1 VTEGLD
7 LPETGVRSIVVGFRP
22 SIGRFWAEALSF
34 QLGQDRMPGVRSM
47 NPLADGLIRNHLVRF
62 MAAAERGLV
71 DGRNLLSGLTLMK
84 RRIAEENDAAAGRT
98 RLLFLY
104 DKHLVGSEFYPPQGD
119 RAVATL
125 ELAWILTFRTDPT
138 VFFVDY
144 GEIAPGID
152 VGDLFSLTEIRH
164 RLAGRGADE
173 TMIRGAQAY
182 YLALRADYDEAEL
195 FEAARSIF
203 GAGRVA
209 RITCPAHDFFWRETA
224 AALRDGVAAALEEI
238 GDGATAPLL
247 DTIDARAAELVGRW
261 TDERRQSLEATV
273 RDHL

>member
-1 VTEGLD
+1 MTSAID
-7 LPETGVRSIVVGFRP
+7 QPEAAVRSIVVGFRP

-34 QLGQDRMPGVRSM
+34 QLEQDRMPGVRAL
-47 NPLADGLIRNHLVRF
+47 NPLADGTIRSHLVRF
-62 MAAAERGLV
+62 MAAAERGEV
-71 DGRNLLSGLTLMK
+71 DGRNLLHGLALMK
-84 RRIAEENDAAAGRT
+84 RRIAEENDGSRP
-98 RLLFLY
+98 RLLYIY
-104 DKHLVGSEFYPPQGD
+104 DKHLVGSEFYPPQGE

-164 RLAGRGADE
+164 RLASRGADE
-173 TMIRGAQAY
+173 SMIRGAQAY

-195 FEAARSIF
+195 FDAARSIF

-224 AALRDGVAAALEEI
+224 GALRRGVGAALDEI
-238 GDGATAPLL
+238 GDGSTAPLL
-247 DTIDARAAELVGRW
+247 DTIDARAAEMVERW
-261 TDERRQSLEATV
+261 IGERRESLEATV

>member
-1 VTEGLD
+1 MTPAIDE
-7 LPETGVRSIVVGFRP
+7 PEAAVRSIVVGFRP

-34 QLGQDRMPGVRSM
+34 QLGQDRMPGVRTL
-47 NPLADGLIRNHLVRF
+47 NPLADGTIRTHLVRF
-62 MAAAERGLV
+62 MAAAERGEV
-71 DGRNLLSGLTLMK
+71 DGRNLLHGLALVK
-84 RRIAEENDAAAGRT
+84 RRIAEEGNEPGGRA
-98 RLLFLY
+98 RLLYLY
-104 DKHLVGSEFYPPQGD
+104 DKHLVGSEFYPPQGE

-125 ELAWILTFRTDPT
+125 ELAWILTFRTDPA

-173 TMIRGAQAY
+173 SMIRGAQAY
-182 YLALRADYDEAEL
+182 YLALRADYDEAGL
-195 FEAARSIF
+195 FEAARTIF
-203 GAGRVA
+203 GAARVA

-224 AALRDGVAAALEEI
+224 TVLRDGIAAALEAI

-247 DTIDARAAELVGRW
+247 DTIDTRAEAMVERW
-261 TDERRQSLEATV
+261 IEERRPSLEATV

>member
-1 VTEGLD
+1 VTGTPD
-7 LPETGVRSIVVGFRP
+7 RPGPPVRSIVVGFRP

-34 QLGQDRMPGVRSM
+34 QLEQDRMPGVRAL
-47 NPLADGLIRNHLVRF
+47 NPLADGTIRNHLVRF
-62 MAAAERGLV
+62 MAAAEQGLV
-71 DGRNLLSGLTLMK
+71 DGRNLLSGLALVK
-84 RRIAEENDAAAGRT
+84 RRIAEENDGPGGRP
-98 RLLFLY
+98 RLLYLY
-104 DKHLVGSEFYPPQGD
+104 DKHLVGSEFYPPQGE

-125 ELAWILTFRTDPT
+125 ELAWILTFRTEPT

-164 RLAGRGADE
+164 RLAGRGGDE
-173 TMIRGAQAY
+173 STIRGAQAY

-195 FEAARSIF
+195 FEAAGTIF
-203 GAGRVA
+203 GAGHVA
-209 RITCPAHDFFWRETA
+209 RITCPAHDFFWRETTP
-224 AALRDGVAAALEEI
+224 ALRHGVAGALDAI

-247 DTIDARAAELVGRW
+247 DTIDARAAAMVERW
-261 TDERRQSLEATV
+261 IGERRESLEATV